1 MNKNA
6 FEVLSPDAEDSGDE
20 ESKALSD
27 ATVAVGEHAL
37 NSKFTFWFSRRP
49 PGKQQ
54 TPVNYEENIKPVG
67 TVASASEGHC
77 FIFNGD
83 LQKLCN
89 VEQFWNYYSHM
100 ARPGDLTGHS
110 DIHLFK
116 DGIKPIWEDE
126 ANREGGKW
134 IIRLRKGLASRYWE
148 NLILAMI
155 GEQFAVGN
163 EICGAVVSIR
173 FQEDILSLWNRSA
186 TEQLVT
192 ARIRDTL
199 KRVLGL
205 PANTILEYKSHN
217 DSLKDNS
224 SYRNTDVFVK

>member
-6 FEVLSPDAEDSGDE
+6 FEVLSPDAEDSGDVSIHE

-67 TVASASEGHC
+67 TVAS
-77 FIFNGD
+77 
-83 LQKLCN
+83 

-217 DSLKDNS
+217 DSLKLCAFFHLEITRVIGILMFS
-224 SYRNTDVFVK
+224 